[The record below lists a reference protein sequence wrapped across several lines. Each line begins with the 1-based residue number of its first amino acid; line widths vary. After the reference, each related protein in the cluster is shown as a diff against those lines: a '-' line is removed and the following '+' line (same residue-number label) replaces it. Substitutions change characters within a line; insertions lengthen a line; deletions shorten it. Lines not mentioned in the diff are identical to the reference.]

1 MTEFRQSGRFTTS
14 MANPPKSVKTF
25 KDRGVM
31 ELVWS
36 DDTVSSMPF
45 KFIRGEC
52 PCAVC
57 VDEFT
62 GRRLIDVTKIPADI
76 APTALSYTG
85 NYAMKIVWS
94 DGHDTGLYTWDRLQI
109 LCTEFARANKS

>member
-1 MTEFRQSGRFTTS
+1 

-25 KDRGVM
+25 KERGVM

-36 DDTVSSMPF
+36 DDSTCTLPF
-45 KFIRGEC
+45 KYIRGEC

-62 GRRLIDVTKIPADI
+62 GLRLLDINTIPEDI
-76 APTALSYTG
+76 TPTALSYTG

-94 DGHDTGLYTWDRLQI
+94 DSHDTGLYTWDRLNM
-109 LCTEFARANKS
+109 LCAEFAAAAAGE